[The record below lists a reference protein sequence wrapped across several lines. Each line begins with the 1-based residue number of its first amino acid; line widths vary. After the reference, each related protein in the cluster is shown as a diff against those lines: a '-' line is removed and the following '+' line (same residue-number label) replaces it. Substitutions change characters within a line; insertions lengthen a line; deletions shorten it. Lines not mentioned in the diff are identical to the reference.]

1 MFEIFNEYYYIDLDK
16 LYETVKMNDEPTKE
30 VTTNEEGIEVIDIT
44 SEQLNAV
51 KYEFYKFLVEVIFT
65 EKDDDVDEHIGM
77 HNSSLSLGYRMSFNT
92 LLNDGIIKKK

>member
-30 VTTNEEGIEVIDIT
+30 VTTNEEGIEVIDVT
-44 SEQLNAV
+44 TEQLNAV

-65 EKDDDVDEHIGM
+65 EKDDDIDENLGM
-77 HNSSLSLGYRMSFNT
+77 HTSSLSLGYRMSFNT